1 MGISTMMKRMMKK
14 INFVAFAGYV
24 FLGASGARSE
34 DTLPVAG
41 PTPSSAS
48 TSAANAATALLNSS
62 QNAAQLPAASAA
74 GSASTDKIAAPL
86 VSDSSAPAPTASAP
100 GRIYISVGD
109 PNLKKVLIGIEPTG
123 GMSPQANSFYQAL
136 TSDMDFTDYF
146 ELLPPSR
153 LPAIQGGMILGSF
166 RFDHYKAL
174 GTEFLIKS
182 RLEEKNGSYEAEL
195 RLYDVNSGAQILGR
209 LYPLVGKVDQPGKE
223 LAHYAAN
230 DVIKALTGEDGIF
243 RTRIIASCGNR
254 TKEIYI
260 MDFDGGN
267 LRQLTKDRNFALS
280 PKWAPDGKRIVFT
293 SYRPSTKGGFVNPNL
308 YMYNVLTQERTVL
321 SSTKGLNTGGSFHP
335 KENKIAYT
343 FSVNARPEIYV
354 LDLDS
359 KVRYPIT
366 KTTYFSV
373 EPSWAPD
380 GNQITYSSS
389 KTGNPHIYVANADG
403 SASRRLTFAGVYNS
417 SPDWSPRG
425 DRIAFSGQ
433 ENRRNNFNIFM
444 IDPGGSN
451 LERLTSASHSSENPV
466 FSPDG
471 RYVAFSSNEGGVYQI
486 RVMPVRGGRIRVLPT
501 KGLGHC
507 KQPSW
512 SPRL

>member
-1 MGISTMMKRMMKK
+1 MGISTMIRKLAVLT
-14 INFVAFAGYV
+14 ISLAAGLAVAQ
-24 FLGASGARSE
+24 
-34 DTLPVAG
+34 TN
-41 PTPSSAS
+41 
-48 TSAANAATALLNSS
+48 TSAALSGATPAPVIDP
-62 QNAAQLPAASAA
+62 AKPTVPAAPEV
-74 GSASTDKIAAPL
+74 GSAVAAPGGST
-86 VSDSSAPAPTASAP
+86 VP

-109 PNLKKVLIGIEPTG
+109 PNLKKVLIGIEPTVG
-123 GMSPQANSFYQAL
+123 TSREANSFYQTL

-146 ELLPPSR
+146 ELLPPQK
-153 LPAIQGGMILGSF
+153 LPAIQGGLILGSF

-182 RLEEKNGSYEAEL
+182 RVEEKNGSFEAEL
-195 RLYDVNSGAQILGR
+195 RLFDVKSGAQILGR

-230 DVIKALTGEDGIF
+230 DVIKSLTGEDGIF

-254 TKEIYI
+254 TKEIFI

-267 LRQLTKDRNFALS
+267 IRQLTKDRNFALS

-293 SYRPSTKGGFVNPNL
+293 SYRPSVKGGFVNPNL

-321 SSTKGLNTGGSFHP
+321 SAVKGLNTGGAFHP

-380 GNQITYSSS
+380 GNQLTFSSS
-389 KTGNPHIYVANADG
+389 KSGNPHIYVANGDG
-403 SASRRLTFAGVYNS
+403 SNSRRLTFAGVYNS

-433 ENRRNNFNIFM
+433 ENRRNNFNVFM
-444 IDPGGSN
+444 IDPSGSN
-451 LERLTSASHSSENPV
+451 LERITSASHSSENPV

-471 RYVAFSSNEGGVYQI
+471 RYLAFSSNEGGIYQI
-486 RVMPVRGGRIRVLPT
+486 RVMPARGGRIRILPT